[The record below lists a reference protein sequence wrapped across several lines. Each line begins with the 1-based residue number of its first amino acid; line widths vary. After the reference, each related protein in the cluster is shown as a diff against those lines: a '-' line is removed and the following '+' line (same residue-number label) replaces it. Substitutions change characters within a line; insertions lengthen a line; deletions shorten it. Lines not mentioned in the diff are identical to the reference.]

1 MIRILLQALEANDK
15 PACEQVVCGTRC
27 TEEAT
32 VGRLFD
38 PRGCDKDLSL
48 TEPDIVSSCQE
59 MEYERNLIRTQQTQ
73 GLMTSSS
80 SFGSQAKLLAA
91 LANEKRLQILT
102 IIMEK
107 ETGVNELAS
116 RVGLSQSALSQ
127 HLAKLRADELVT
139 TRRDAQNVYYSS
151 NHESVRKILELL
163 IAIETA
169 SASTRRY
176 G

>member
-1 MIRILLQALEANDK
+1 
-15 PACEQVVCGTRC
+15 
-27 TEEAT
+27 
-32 VGRLFD
+32 
-38 PRGCDKDLSL
+38 
-48 TEPDIVSSCQE
+48 
-59 MEYERNLIRTQQTQ
+59 
-73 GLMTSSS
+73 MTSSS